1 MVVAAN
7 TGVVKLVPVPRD
19 TPPVAAAHQLMVPAL
34 AVAPRVTVPGPQL
47 LPGVVP
53 VIVGIGLIVAVT
65 AVRVAVV
72 QPAFVASV

>member
-1 MVVAAN
+1 VVAAI
-7 TGVVKLVPVPRD
+7 TGVVKLVPVPSD
-19 TPPVAAAHQLMVPAL
+19 IPPVAAAHQLIVPEL

-53 VIVGIGLIVAVT
+53 VIVGIAVIVAVT

-72 QPAFVASV
+72 HPAKVAST